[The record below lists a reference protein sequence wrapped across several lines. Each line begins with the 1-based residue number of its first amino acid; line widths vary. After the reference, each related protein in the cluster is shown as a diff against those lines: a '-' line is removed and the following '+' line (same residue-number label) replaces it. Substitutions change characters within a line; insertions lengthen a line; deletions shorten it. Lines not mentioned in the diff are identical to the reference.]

1 MKSAKQKTAPRTEVR
16 LLPAVIGVGTIL
28 FGLKAAGLAF
38 GASAAAD
45 VSQPKAAQ
53 SQAAPAVKPAP
64 PKTSSDPLAAINAA
78 LPMPANKPSPVTS
91 ENPKPPA
98 EASSPELAGSG
109 VTQAEM
115 DVLTS
120 LAGRRD
126 VLEGRQRELDLKAN
140 VLAATEKR
148 VDEKIA
154 QLKALQAR
162 IEAAMGQREA
172 KETEQLDGLVRIYTA
187 MKPKDAARIF
197 SSLNDDVRI
206 GVAGRMKPDAMAGIL
221 SALPS
226 EVAQKLTVELAG
238 RYKLSAATPAA
249 TAAPAVPPATGAA
262 APAATPAAPAAPQA
276 APSQAT
282 PAAGR

>member
-1 MKSAKQKTAPRTEVR
+1 MKSAKQKNAPRPEVR
-16 LLPAVIGVGTIL
+16 LLPAVIGVGAIL

-64 PKTSSDPLAAINAA
+64 PKAPSDPLAAINAA
-78 LPMPANKPSPVTS
+78 LPMPANKPSPIPS

-126 VLEGRQRELDLKAN
+126 VLEERQRELDLKAN

-238 RYKLSAATPAA
+238 RYKLTAATSAAT
-249 TAAPAVPPATGAA
+249 AVPPATGAA

>member
-78 LPMPANKPSPVTS
+78 LPMPANKPSPVAS
-91 ENPKPPA
+91 ENSKPPA

>member
-1 MKSAKQKTAPRTEVR
+1 MKSAQQKTAPRTEVR

-78 LPMPANKPSPVTS
+78 LPMPANKPSPVAS
-91 ENPKPPA
+91 ENSKPPA

-238 RYKLSAATPAA
+238 RYKLTAATSAA

>member
-1 MKSAKQKTAPRTEVR
+1 
-16 LLPAVIGVGTIL
+16 
-28 FGLKAAGLAF
+28 
-38 GASAAAD
+38 
-45 VSQPKAAQ
+45 
-53 SQAAPAVKPAP
+53 
-64 PKTSSDPLAAINAA
+64 
-78 LPMPANKPSPVTS
+78 MPANKPSPVTS

-238 RYKLSAATPAA
+238 RYKLTAATSAA